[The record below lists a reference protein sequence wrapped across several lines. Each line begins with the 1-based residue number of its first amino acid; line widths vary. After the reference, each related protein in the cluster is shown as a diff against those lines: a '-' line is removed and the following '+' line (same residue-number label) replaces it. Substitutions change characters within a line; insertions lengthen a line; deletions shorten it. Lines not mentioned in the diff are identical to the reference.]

1 MDRYGHLMEGLD
13 DRTADHLDDSARFA
27 QGPDEAQANSQGDG
41 EYDENTLTRGKS
53 WQSRPDS
60 NRRFRLER
68 PAS

>member
-13 DRTADHLDDSARFA
+13 DRTADRLDALAAFSSGPGAA
-27 QGPDEAQANSQGDG
+27 QTDPG
-41 EYDENTLTRGKS
+41 EDRESSEIPLIRGKRL
-53 WQSRPDS
+53 QSRPDS